1 MSNNKHFHLTNFKRT
16 LSLMLVL
23 VTLLGI
29 LPIPAAAADIRT
41 DIPNSIRIDQN
52 SYTKY
57 GSYNS
62 PTLGASCT
70 IHDITANIGGGQYRT
85 VFCGDHGKGLTQGT
99 WNVKTLIDGSNYAKA
114 DGPMRAP
121 YMMFADYYY
130 AKGYGNPVTNAW
142 CQAAVWLMRGSNSKY
157 DFLISASVEEIESGM
172 YDAFFLEIAGD
183 AVKAAKAANPGYS
196 GTVEQMKENLKQAV
210 AIPWLKNEIPHLDY
224 VLYYRNNEQQHL
236 LLGLP
241 SIPDSDPD
249 TVWLKVQKVDSRGKA
264 LASAQFGVYD
274 TSNTDGEPLATI
286 TTDSSGFAYWSD
298 TLAAGETSE
307 TVYVKELVPP
317 PGCKLDPNPYPVEL
331 KLEANNAKEKAALV
345 SGKALVN
352 YKDEPDESSFRK
364 VDQYGNGVANAKFL
378 IEGEADGE
386 GGANGQRVHEE
397 RFSQENGEIPVQWTD
412 PNLPNYIPPGHYTIR
427 EVEPPAGYRPTD
439 EVRHIDL
446 YENGDCSGDVIFTNE
461 KLRTIKVVKLGGD
474 GEGLPG
480 AVFKIE
486 RNGQDFGSVTT
497 GPDGTAVL
505 QGKDGNGLLPGLYT
519 ITEVTAPDG
528 YLLPADPVHQVYLFP
543 EGSTVEQFVVTAY
556 NYEHPDIEIEKI
568 SKETG
573 EGLAGA
579 TFEVRI
585 NAQTIGTFKTGPDGK
600 IHLTY
605 EQYGRFLQ
613 PEGAESWTVSVREVS
628 APKGYLID
636 DKNWQEAEMHQGE
649 KLKTFTFTDTR
660 YPYIRILKRDRE
672 TGEPLPNTT
681 FHVWIDGKDIGTHVT
696 DKFGVITID
705 YDTYGRFLD
714 ENNFDN
720 WTITVQ
726 ETEMPDKY
734 NKDKQDASGDY
745 TLTQTLK
752 WGQSYAE
759 FVFKDT
765 HFRDLRIT
773 KRDSSNTW
781 TLADATF
788 TLDSLNL
795 ENEKGGPI
803 HREGKTDANGQ
814 LTFKDLPNGTYRVTE
829 TVPPTGYSLA
839 DPNWQDVTITSYSDR
854 VIDIEFLNAPEQG
867 LLIRKLDAT
876 TKQNLAGVKFEIRYL
891 GTADSSSGTTND
903 PMEKITDSNGLIY
916 MPDCEPGWYQIT
928 EIAAPDGYVIDS
940 EPRLVQIVNK
950 HEPVTV
956 TYEDWQDTQLIIL
969 KKDAQTGLPLPG
981 ALFEITTAGGNYI
994 ATVETGPN
1002 GIASLAGLEP
1012 GSYVITEVE
1021 APDGHIIDPVPQTFE
1036 IRKGQTE
1043 PVFKIFYND
1052 GKTNLFIR
1060 KEDEQTHIG
1069 LAGAVYKVTKSTG
1082 EVVKERLVTGE
1093 DGLAELTN
1101 LLPGTYIVTE
1111 IEAPKGY
1118 NLNPTP
1124 QHIYLDEGRTE
1135 TMLFRNNKPGGI
1147 AVLKT
1152 DAISGL
1158 PVPGAVFE
1166 LRTLDGELIGKER
1179 LTSGLDGCI
1188 RVSDLESGWY
1198 ILREVEAP
1206 EGYIL
1211 DNTDHRVFVEDFK
1224 VTYVPLKNYEKA
1236 GLTVM
1241 KIDSESKLPLA
1252 GAEFEVRDMKNSVLK
1267 TITTNSSGVAQ
1278 LTDIAPGWYKVVE
1291 TKAPDGYVLNEKENL
1306 VEIVEGKPASVT
1318 VPNTKQSGIT
1328 VHKVDATS
1336 REPLAGAEFE
1346 LRTADDKLIDT
1357 YTTDVSGSFVTTNV
1371 EPGVYFLV
1379 EKKAPNGYAI
1389 CTEDTKVIV
1398 PEGEYP
1404 VVTIEN
1410 HKGTSIEIL
1419 KTDSVTG
1426 KYLAGA
1432 EFELYT
1438 LNCEKLLGVYT
1449 TDKTGVAFTE
1459 PLPAGNYI
1467 VKESKAP
1474 EGYILDE
1481 THHHVQVLYDHPAK
1495 LKVENVPL
1503 TGIMITKL
1511 SAVDDTPLMG
1521 AKFEIRTAEGKVI
1534 GEFTTDTAG
1543 DPIMAVEPGVYYVKE
1558 TKAPDGYLLNDE
1570 VFRVEVTAGQI
1581 VPLVVRDNPACELV
1595 IFKGDSG
1602 TKKGIAGAV
1611 FKVET
1616 ADHDFIGT
1624 YTTDAQGE
1632 AIVRPIP
1639 PGHYIVTEM
1648 SAPEGYTVSET
1659 PKTITVKVG
1668 VINRVEFMD
1677 SGMGS
1682 LVIRLEDQKDGHK
1695 LEGGRFQLYFAE
1707 TGKLV
1712 AEGVTDNS
1720 GSIVWGSL
1728 LPGRYIIKQTYAPD
1742 GYTIVDK
1749 ELEGIVVFG
1758 ETTIVVFKDY
1768 TAGLVIEKVDRLTG
1782 ETLAGARFQVTRN
1795 TDNIVIGEY
1804 ETDSNG
1810 LALVSGLVEGMY
1822 SVEELLAPTGY
1833 AIDEE
1838 AKLVHVKPSVE
1849 AHVTFQDTPNAGI
1862 TIQTVDKDTQAP
1874 LSGVVIEVWQQ
1885 NGVLVNTYTSDS
1897 TGVIQTDKL
1906 TAGFYV
1912 LKVIKAENGYTAVT
1926 SEQTVEIKN
1935 GTAVTVKFEF
1945 VARGLLQVY
1954 SLDNKEVGLPG
1965 MKVTITKQNGELV
1978 GNYTTD
1984 AKGLL
1989 TVEGLEPGWYVV
2001 KEITPPSG
2009 YTIGSEES
2017 QSVEITSN
2025 GTAVVKFYHG
2035 KTYGVQIRTSVKQTG
2050 VMVAGVKY
2058 QITTLDGKIVGSF
2071 TSDSMGIAYATLEPG
2086 WYVVKMTELPEGY
2099 KGYELCPGRNI
2110 EVKADAPTIIDF
2122 QLTQMSS
2129 IRVKFV
2135 NGTTG
2140 AAIYGV
2146 RVMLKDST
2154 GKIVDEYTSNN
2165 EGYITLKQS
2174 VTNGTYTLEQISVP
2188 SGYTVDTVPKTI
2200 DVLNGETTEITWKM
2214 FTEGGQIQVHLTSTA
2229 YNSTLDL
2236 AQGSNLQGG
2245 VFEIYDPFTFAVLS
2259 TITTDS
2265 NGVAASGVLPIG
2277 RYIIRQKTA
2286 PNYFGMADNN
2296 GPVRETE
2303 VYIKINNDVV
2313 RTEYQNSPL
2322 NLKVTHKV
2330 TGNNSVAA
2338 GSSMKYLFSAV
2349 NNDSAERL
2357 DNFYWTITV
2366 PTDAMRAGTLF
2377 TGTWS
2382 SSVFYKISYKTNQN
2396 DYRPLATGLNSSS
2409 PYQYDLSSL
2418 AINVNGGEYV
2428 THIRF
2433 EFGTVPAGFK
2443 PTQAPIF
2450 FGYVIPGVVPGYK
2463 VILRSECGGKYGES
2477 WATSSALWTT
2487 AVASGGA
2494 KAQGT
2499 GAGVPNRLP
2508 TTGY

>member
-286 TTDSSGFAYWSD
+286 TTDSSGFAYYNKQ
-298 TLAAGETSE
+298 LGLNETS
-307 TVYVKELVPP
+307 TTLYVKELVPP

-696 DKFGVITID
+696 DNFGVITID

-773 KRDSSNTW
+773 KRDKSNTW

-916 MPDCEPGWYQIT
+916 MPDC
-928 EIAAPDGYVIDS
+928 
-940 EPRLVQIVNK
+940 R
-950 HEPVTV
+950 
-956 TYEDWQDTQLIIL
+956 
-969 KKDAQTGLPLPG
+969 
-981 ALFEITTAGGNYI
+981 
-994 ATVETGPN
+994 
-1002 GIASLAGLEP
+1002 
-1012 GSYVITEVE
+1012 
-1021 APDGHIIDPVPQTFE
+1021 
-1036 IRKGQTE
+1036 R
-1043 PVFKIFYND
+1043 
-1052 GKTNLFIR
+1052 
-1060 KEDEQTHIG
+1060 
-1069 LAGAVYKVTKSTG
+1069 
-1082 EVVKERLVTGE
+1082 
-1093 DGLAELTN
+1093 
-1101 LLPGTYIVTE
+1101 
-1111 IEAPKGY
+1111 
-1118 NLNPTP
+1118 
-1124 QHIYLDEGRTE
+1124 
-1135 TMLFRNNKPGGI
+1135 
-1147 AVLKT
+1147 
-1152 DAISGL
+1152 
-1158 PVPGAVFE
+1158 
-1166 LRTLDGELIGKER
+1166 
-1179 LTSGLDGCI
+1179 
-1188 RVSDLESGWY
+1188 
-1198 ILREVEAP
+1198 
-1206 EGYIL
+1206 
-1211 DNTDHRVFVEDFK
+1211 
-1224 VTYVPLKNYEKA
+1224 
-1236 GLTVM
+1236 
-1241 KIDSESKLPLA
+1241 
-1252 GAEFEVRDMKNSVLK
+1252 
-1267 TITTNSSGVAQ
+1267 
-1278 LTDIAPGWYKVVE
+1278 
-1291 TKAPDGYVLNEKENL
+1291 
-1306 VEIVEGKPASVT
+1306 
-1318 VPNTKQSGIT
+1318 
-1328 VHKVDATS
+1328 
-1336 REPLAGAEFE
+1336 
-1346 LRTADDKLIDT
+1346 
-1357 YTTDVSGSFVTTNV
+1357 
-1371 EPGVYFLV
+1371 
-1379 EKKAPNGYAI
+1379 
-1389 CTEDTKVIV
+1389 
-1398 PEGEYP
+1398 
-1404 VVTIEN
+1404 
-1410 HKGTSIEIL
+1410 
-1419 KTDSVTG
+1419 
-1426 KYLAGA
+1426 
-1432 EFELYT
+1432 
-1438 LNCEKLLGVYT
+1438 
-1449 TDKTGVAFTE
+1449 
-1459 PLPAGNYI
+1459 
-1467 VKESKAP
+1467 
-1474 EGYILDE
+1474 
-1481 THHHVQVLYDHPAK
+1481 
-1495 LKVENVPL
+1495 
-1503 TGIMITKL
+1503 L
-1511 SAVDDTPLMG
+1511 SA
-1521 AKFEIRTAEGKVI
+1521 
-1534 GEFTTDTAG
+1534 
-1543 DPIMAVEPGVYYVKE
+1543 
-1558 TKAPDGYLLNDE
+1558 
-1570 VFRVEVTAGQI
+1570 
-1581 VPLVVRDNPACELV
+1581 
-1595 IFKGDSG
+1595 
-1602 TKKGIAGAV
+1602 
-1611 FKVET
+1611 
-1616 ADHDFIGT
+1616 
-1624 YTTDAQGE
+1624 
-1632 AIVRPIP
+1632 
-1639 PGHYIVTEM
+1639 
-1648 SAPEGYTVSET
+1648 
-1659 PKTITVKVG
+1659 
-1668 VINRVEFMD
+1668 
-1677 SGMGS
+1677 
-1682 LVIRLEDQKDGHK
+1682 
-1695 LEGGRFQLYFAE
+1695 
-1707 TGKLV
+1707 
-1712 AEGVTDNS
+1712 
-1720 GSIVWGSL
+1720 
-1728 LPGRYIIKQTYAPD
+1728 
-1742 GYTIVDK
+1742 
-1749 ELEGIVVFG
+1749 
-1758 ETTIVVFKDY
+1758 
-1768 TAGLVIEKVDRLTG
+1768 
-1782 ETLAGARFQVTRN
+1782 
-1795 TDNIVIGEY
+1795 
-1804 ETDSNG
+1804 
-1810 LALVSGLVEGMY
+1810 
-1822 SVEELLAPTGY
+1822 
-1833 AIDEE
+1833 
-1838 AKLVHVKPSVE
+1838 
-1849 AHVTFQDTPNAGI
+1849 
-1862 TIQTVDKDTQAP
+1862 
-1874 LSGVVIEVWQQ
+1874 
-1885 NGVLVNTYTSDS
+1885 S
-1897 TGVIQTDKL
+1897 T
-1906 TAGFYV
+1906 
-1912 LKVIKAENGYTAVT
+1912 
-1926 SEQTVEIKN
+1926 
-1935 GTAVTVKFEF
+1935 
-1945 VARGLLQVY
+1945 
-1954 SLDNKEVGLPG
+1954 
-1965 MKVTITKQNGELV
+1965 
-1978 GNYTTD
+1978 
-1984 AKGLL
+1984 
-1989 TVEGLEPGWYVV
+1989 
-2001 KEITPPSG
+2001 
-2009 YTIGSEES
+2009 
-2017 QSVEITSN
+2017 
-2025 GTAVVKFYHG
+2025 
-2035 KTYGVQIRTSVKQTG
+2035 
-2050 VMVAGVKY
+2050 
-2058 QITTLDGKIVGSF
+2058 
-2071 TSDSMGIAYATLEPG
+2071 
-2086 WYVVKMTELPEGY
+2086 
-2099 KGYELCPGRNI
+2099 
-2110 EVKADAPTIIDF
+2110 
-2122 QLTQMSS
+2122 
-2129 IRVKFV
+2129 
-2135 NGTTG
+2135 
-2140 AAIYGV
+2140 
-2146 RVMLKDST
+2146 
-2154 GKIVDEYTSNN
+2154 
-2165 EGYITLKQS
+2165 
-2174 VTNGTYTLEQISVP
+2174 
-2188 SGYTVDTVPKTI
+2188 
-2200 DVLNGETTEITWKM
+2200 
-2214 FTEGGQIQVHLTSTA
+2214 
-2229 YNSTLDL
+2229 
-2236 AQGSNLQGG
+2236 
-2245 VFEIYDPFTFAVLS
+2245 
-2259 TITTDS
+2259 
-2265 NGVAASGVLPIG
+2265 
-2277 RYIIRQKTA
+2277 
-2286 PNYFGMADNN
+2286 
-2296 GPVRETE
+2296 
-2303 VYIKINNDVV
+2303 
-2313 RTEYQNSPL
+2313 
-2322 NLKVTHKV
+2322 
-2330 TGNNSVAA
+2330 
-2338 GSSMKYLFSAV
+2338 
-2349 NNDSAERL
+2349 
-2357 DNFYWTITV
+2357 
-2366 PTDAMRAGTLF
+2366 
-2377 TGTWS
+2377 
-2382 SSVFYKISYKTNQN
+2382 
-2396 DYRPLATGLNSSS
+2396 
-2409 PYQYDLSSL
+2409 
-2418 AINVNGGEYV
+2418 
-2428 THIRF
+2428 
-2433 EFGTVPAGFK
+2433 
-2443 PTQAPIF
+2443 
-2450 FGYVIPGVVPGYK
+2450 
-2463 VILRSECGGKYGES
+2463 
-2477 WATSSALWTT
+2477 
-2487 AVASGGA
+2487 
-2494 KAQGT
+2494 
-2499 GAGVPNRLP
+2499 
-2508 TTGY
+2508 